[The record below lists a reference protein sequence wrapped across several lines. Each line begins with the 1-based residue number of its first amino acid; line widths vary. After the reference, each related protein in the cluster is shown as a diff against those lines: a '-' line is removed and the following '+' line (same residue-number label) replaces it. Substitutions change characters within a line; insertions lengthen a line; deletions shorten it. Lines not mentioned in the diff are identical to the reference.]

1 MTDKKRF
8 AVALVAV
15 SITTSGCATSGLAS
29 LPLPKP
35 GLSQGSAYT
44 ITAVFENA
52 LNLPAFAKVR
62 LAGADVGEMETL
74 EAKDYTAVATLRIR
88 DGVELPQG
96 TTVELRSATP
106 LGDVFIALKPPANS
120 SGAPLLKNGDTIG
133 IENTMQAAT
142 VENLL
147 TGAAVLV
154 NGGAVQNLTDLI
166 NGAGKAA
173 GRVGAKSSAS
183 AFRSLRLW
191 ILTRIPSRCAFMP
204 GRKGVTPT
212 PMAIP
217 RKRRKRI
224 RRVFMGET
232 RS

>member
-1 MTDKKRF
+1 
-8 AVALVAV
+8 VAV
-15 SITTSGCATSGLAS
+15 LAAVSVTTAGCASQGLAS

-35 GLSQGSAYT
+35 GLSSGSGYT

-74 EAKDYTAVATLRIR
+74 VAKDYTAVATLRIR
-88 DGVELPQG
+88 DGVELPRG

-106 LGDVFIALKPPANS
+106 LGDVFIAVKPPANS
-120 SGAPLLKNGDTIG
+120 SGAALLKNGDTIG

-173 GRVGAKSSAS
+173 GEDGGKNFRVLVERTNQLLGTMDRRTDQISD
-183 AFRSLRLW
+183 SLTALAGV
-191 ILTRIPSRCAFMP
+191 SR
-204 GRKGVTPT
+204 
-212 PMAIP
+212 
-217 RKRRKRI
+217 RI
-224 RRVFMGET
+224 RSEEHTSELQSQR
-232 RS
+232 